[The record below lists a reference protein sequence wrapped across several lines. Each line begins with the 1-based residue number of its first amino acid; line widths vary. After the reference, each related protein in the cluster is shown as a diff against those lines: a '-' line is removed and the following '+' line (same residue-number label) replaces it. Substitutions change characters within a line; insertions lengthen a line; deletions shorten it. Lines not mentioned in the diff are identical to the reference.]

1 MMRILIYA
9 VALSLVATAS
19 IHTDYASARTE
30 RFPHVD
36 STVQFPQSKWR
47 IVRHTIR
54 LDIPQESSALSQLSI
69 DVPGGL
75 TASNDISVSDQYGR
89 KINTNVSVNGSKV
102 TLTFPKSVAPGTLL
116 DIDMNNVKISGVSN
130 AWLYHVSAKLVGTDA
145 DTILGAAQ
153 FRVY

>member
-1 MMRILIYA
+1 MRTLIY
-9 VALSLVATAS
+9 VVSLSLVATAS
-19 IHTDYASARTE
+19 VYTDYASARTE

-54 LDIPQESSALSQLSI
+54 LHIPQESSALSQLSI
-69 DVPGGL
+69 DVPAGL
-75 TASNDISVSDQYGR
+75 TASNDISVSDQSGR

-102 TLTFPKSVAPGTLL
+102 TIAFPQPVAPGTRL
-116 DIDMNNVKISGVSN
+116 DIDMNNVRISGVSN
-130 AWLYHVSAKLVGTDA
+130 AWLYQVSAKIIGTDA
-145 DTILGAAQ
+145 DTLLGVAQ